1 MAFKYA
7 FVINPFIVISIGVML
22 YGFYLA
28 LFPTALYHL
37 CRNRGGWSHK
47 FSITA
52 LVALFIF
59 ATTALVLDIIG
70 SAGAI
75 ILTFEDFD
83 GTVVSAAQ
91 GKSKALFLNIL
102 EELVLMMYSFAN
114 VAADAVLLYRLYAVW
129 GFRKRV
135 IIAPLIIAVLNNVLA
150 ILDASIR
157 LKIILV
163 VDGPEDQIM
172 SPSDIFW
179 TENATI
185 MTLAFM
191 IVNLVTNTLITGL
204 IAGRIWWISRQISA
218 SYGRKGSQNKYMKI
232 VAIILESGVLYPV
245 AILVALL
252 IGELVVP
259 NPSLFALLAEVVA
272 IAPTLIIVRVAMGV
286 NVDIDPS
293 TANNTGS
300 LNSVPMIVGGN
311 EGPKVSALRFASVGG
326 NSGQSTTTTSEYHLS
341 FGEDNMDM
349 KGNASRL
356 V

>member
-1 MAFKYA
+1 
-7 FVINPFIVISIGVML
+7 
-22 YGFYLA
+22 
-28 LFPTALYHL
+28 
-37 CRNRGGWSHK
+37 
-47 FSITA
+47 
-52 LVALFIF
+52 
-59 ATTALVLDIIG
+59 
-70 SAGAI
+70 
-75 ILTFEDFD
+75 
-83 GTVVSAAQ
+83 
-91 GKSKALFLNIL
+91 
-102 EELVLMMYSFAN
+102 MMYSFAN

-150 ILDASIR
+150 VLDASIR

-204 IAGRIWWISRQISA
+204 I
-218 SYGRKGSQNKYMKI
+218 
-232 VAIILESGVLYPV
+232 V

-311 EGPKVSALRFASVGG
+311 EGPKVSAL
-326 NSGQSTTTTSEYHLS
+326 S
-341 FGEDNMDM
+341 FGEYNMDM

>member
-7 FVINPFIVISIGVML
+7 FVINPFIVISIAVML

-47 FSITA
+47 FSIAA

-150 ILDASIR
+150 VLDASIR

-204 IAGRIWWISRQISA
+204 IVPLGSRFSWEDMVDQSTDH
-218 SYGRKGSQNKYMKI
+218 
-232 VAIILESGVLYPV
+232 LESGVLYPV

-349 KGNASRL
+349 KGSASRL

>member
-47 FSITA
+47 FSIAA

-185 MTLAFM
+185 MTRAFM

-204 IAGRIWWISRQISA
+204 I
-218 SYGRKGSQNKYMKI
+218 
-232 VAIILESGVLYPV
+232 V

-300 LNSVPMIVGGN
+300 LNTVPMSVGGN

-349 KGNASRL
+349 KGNASGL

>member
-47 FSITA
+47 FSIAA

-83 GTVVSAAQ
+83 GTVISAAQ
-91 GKSKALFLNIL
+91 GKSKVLFLNIL

-129 GFRKRV
+129 GFRRRV
-135 IIAPLIIAVLNNVLA
+135 IIAPLITAVLNNVLA

-185 MTLAFM
+185 MTRAFM

-204 IAGRIWWISRQISA
+204 I
-218 SYGRKGSQNKYMKI
+218 
-232 VAIILESGVLYPV
+232 V

-272 IAPTLIIVRVAMGV
+272 IAPTLIIVRVAMGI

-293 TANNTGS
+293 TAKNSES
-300 LNSVPMIVGGN
+300 LSSVHMSVGGN
-311 EGPKVSALRFASVGG
+311 VGPKVSALRFASVGG
-326 NSGQSTTTTSEYHLS
+326 NSGQSTITTFENRLS
-341 FGEDNMDM
+341 FGEDNTDM
-349 KGNASRL
+349 KENATGL

>member
-47 FSITA
+47 FSIAA

-185 MTLAFM
+185 MTRAFM

-204 IAGRIWWISRQISA
+204 IVPPGSRFSWEDMVDQSTDH
-218 SYGRKGSQNKYMKI
+218 
-232 VAIILESGVLYPV
+232 LESGVLYPV

-300 LNSVPMIVGGN
+300 LNTVRMSVRGN

-349 KGNASRL
+349 KGNASGL
-356 V
+356 F